1 MFPQEELNQLARR
14 KALLQA
20 RIALCRIECRV
31 AAADLAR
38 PIALVDRGIEFWRRI
53 SPFAKLVAVPAG
65 LLLGRALRGRPSLG
79 GGQRG
84 KLATIASLL
93 PLLLRGARI
102 FVAARAALAASKKP
116 APVPGR
122 T

>member
-31 AAADLAR
+31 AAAELAR
-38 PIALVDRGIEFWRRI
+38 PIGLIDRGVEIWRKI

-65 LLLGRALRGRPSLG
+65 LLLGRALGRRPSAG
-79 GGQRG
+79 GGPRG
-84 KLATIASLL
+84 KLATIVSLL
-93 PLLLRGARI
+93 PLLLRGVKLFA
-102 FVAARAALAASKKP
+102 AARAAFAQTKKP
-116 APVPGR
+116 APGPS
-122 T
+122 

>member
-31 AAADLAR
+31 AAAELAR
-38 PIALVDRGIEFWRRI
+38 PIVLIDRGVEIWRKI

-65 LLLGRALRGRPSLG
+65 LLLGRALGRRPIPG
-79 GGQRG
+79 GGHRG
-84 KLATIASLL
+84 KLATIVSLL
-93 PLLLRGARI
+93 PLILRGAKL
-102 FVAARAALAASKKP
+102 FAAARAALAETKKP
-116 APVPGR
+116 APGPSR

>member
-31 AAADLAR
+31 AAAELAR
-38 PIALVDRGIEFWRRI
+38 PIVLIDRGVEIWRKI
-53 SPFAKLVAVPAG
+53 SPFAKLFAVPAG
-65 LLLGRALRGRPSLG
+65 LLLGRALGGRPSPG
-79 GGQRG
+79 GGRRG

-93 PLLLRGARI
+93 PLVLRGAKL
-102 FVAARAALAASKKP
+102 FVAARAALAETKKP
-116 APVPGR
+116 APAPGR